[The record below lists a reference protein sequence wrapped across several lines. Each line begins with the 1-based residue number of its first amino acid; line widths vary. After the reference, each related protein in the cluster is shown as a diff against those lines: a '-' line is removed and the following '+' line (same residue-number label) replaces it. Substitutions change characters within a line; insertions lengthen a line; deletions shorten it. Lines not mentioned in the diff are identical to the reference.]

1 MFEHEVSYSIQGAR
15 FAPLRGEEASECN
28 ADHPAD
34 GIRERRLQSTQGN
47 ERGWR
52 AETRQLST
60 VLHTALAHASP
71 ATWRSAGLTSSPSP
85 SPKKEHFPSYDLPSK
100 VLYLHSNAQDHQVRH
115 KAFWRGRSVGE
126 KRGAGGRGY
135 VKAVYALT
143 RTC

>member
-1 MFEHEVSYSIQGAR
+1 MPRRSIRVQCRSPSRWHSGA
-15 FAPLRGEEASECN
+15 AAAVN
-28 ADHPAD
+28 A
-34 GIRERRLQSTQGN
+34 GQRE
-47 ERGWR
+47 GWR

-126 KRGAGGRGY
+126 KRERDMPME
-135 VKAVYALT
+135 LQ
-143 RTC
+143 